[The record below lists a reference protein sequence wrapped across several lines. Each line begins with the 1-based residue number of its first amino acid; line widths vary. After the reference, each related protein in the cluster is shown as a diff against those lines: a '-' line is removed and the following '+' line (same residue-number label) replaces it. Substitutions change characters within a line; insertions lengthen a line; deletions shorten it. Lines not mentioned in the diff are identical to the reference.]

1 MAQDSLVGNMP
12 SEHLIQFAQN
22 QDVDLSFNLEA
33 YNEAAIMAQKLMIH

>member
-22 QDVDLSFNLEA
+22 HQIDLNFNMDA
-33 YNEAAIMAQKLMIH
+33 YNEATRMAQKLMIH